1 MKQSHFSQLK
11 KKWGLSDDTSL
22 QELLTHARIKLDSDP
37 ENPELL
43 FNLAEI
49 LRHTDKPDE
58 AASYYK
64 QAIKSTD
71 ERTRLRGEQLEH
83 RVKAKRTHT
92 RNKLLFSSLAPLLA
106 SVDCGFTF
114 CGNQSANQNHC
125 LPIAIPKNLPSPNG
139 WRNSRWCKS

>member
-22 QELLTHARIKLDSDP
+22 QELLTHARNKLDSDP

-83 RVKAKRTHT
+83 RVKTKRTHT
-92 RNKLLFSSLAPLLA
+92 RNKLLSPELGAT
-106 SVDCGFTF
+106 DCFAYRSFTF
-114 CGNQSANQNHC
+114 MEINQRARTTAC
-125 LPIAIPKNLPSPNG
+125 
-139 WRNSRWCKS
+139 R

>member
-22 QELLTHARIKLDSDP
+22 QELLTHARNKLDSDP

-71 ERTRLRGEQLEH
+71 ERTRLRGEQLED
-83 RVKAKRTHT
+83 RVKAKTHT
-92 RNKLLFSSLAPLLA
+92 NTIQIAVLYVSPIAC
-106 SVDCGFTF
+106 SVDCGFVPVEI
-114 CGNQSANQNHC
+114 NQRTRTTAC
-125 LPIAIPKNLPSPNG
+125 
-139 WRNSRWCKS
+139 R